1 MRRHYKTVK
10 LPEEMV
16 EAIEQ
21 LLKEHP
27 EHGYVSVA
35 EFVKAPSDI
44 TIVNTSLA
52 LNQRRTWIFP
62 LVSHRWLQ
70 KLINEACSFSE

>member
-16 EAIEQ
+16 DAIEQ

-27 EHGYVSVA
+27 EYGYVSVA
-35 EFVKAPSDI
+35 EFIKDSVRHHYCQYVSSVKSEKNMD
-44 TIVNTSLA
+44 
-52 LNQRRTWIFP
+52 
-62 LVSHRWLQ
+62 
-70 KLINEACSFSE
+70 FSTRES